1 MPGIASM
8 SPQHFIAHYRIVSK
22 LGEGGM
28 GEVWR
33 ATDTKLGREVAI
45 KVLPDVFA
53 RDADRMARF
62 QREAQVLASLNH
74 PNIAAIYGVEERA
87 LVMELVE
94 GVTLAERVAQ
104 GPIPLDEALDIA
116 RQIGEALEAAH
127 DKGIVHRDL
136 KPANIKLTPDGRVKV
151 LDFGLAKAMAGD
163 AAIADPVNS
172 PTLTM
177 QATVAGVILGT
188 AGYMAPEQAKGRP
201 VDRRADIW
209 AFGVVLYEMLSGRTL
224 FAGETLSETLAAL
237 LTREPDLGPIPPKV
251 RNLLRS
257 CLEKDPRKRLRDI
270 GDAWRLVEQPSAP
283 ATTPVPAARR
293 AYLPWI
299 AASVLGVIAI
309 TLAALHFGEAL
320 PQTPVTRFTIF
331 PPEKGA
337 FGQWLALSPD
347 GRHLAF
353 TGIAGDG
360 GLRIWLRSFDSLELR
375 SLVTAEGS
383 GTFTVLWSP
392 DSRFLVYQSAGKI
405 RKIDIAG
412 GPPQTLCDA
421 PPVMLGGSW
430 NKDGVILFGSNS
442 GPIQRVP
449 STGGK
454 AEPVTQLE
462 QSRNEALHTDPI
474 FLPDG
479 AHFIYIRQS
488 GKAEQKGVY
497 VGSIEAKPAA
507 QSLKRIAATEF
518 SAGFAP
524 ARGSAPAYLLFLRED
539 TLMAQPFDLRRMET
553 MGEMLPIAEQI
564 GTSISRSFFSVSRE
578 GTLAYRSG
586 IGTSSQLISYD
597 RQGHPAGNFIA
608 GLELKDPAFSPDA
621 SRVLYSGDTGAPLR
635 ELWLYDIARGIQ
647 SRLTFLPEG
656 AQSGVWSPDGQTIA
670 FAPARQPGIYLMD
683 AGNAGEPKRIFDS
696 GLGAALE
703 SWSSDGRFLVYG
715 EARHGYDVVALPL
728 SGSGND
734 RHPIPIAASDAA
746 EMHGQVSPDSQWV
759 AYDSDESGKAE
770 VFIRPFPPSGERAG
784 KWQVSSLGG
793 SQPRWRG
800 DGKELFYIDPD
811 HHLMAVDIQ
820 LQPRFQSGVPHALFT
835 TPAISGR
842 TLQYQYDVTRDGK
855 RFVLVAPAAGA
866 VSAPATVVQNW
877 QGSLR
882 K

>member
-1 MPGIASM
+1 MGPPHS
-8 SPQHFIAHYRIVSK
+8 IAHYRITAK

-53 RDADRMARF
+53 KDADRMARF

-74 PNIAAIYGVEERA
+74 PNIAGIYGVEERA

-94 GVTLAERVAQ
+94 GVTLAERIAK

-151 LDFGLAKAMAGD
+151 LDFGLAKAMGGD
-163 AAIADPVNS
+163 AATADPVNS

-177 QATVAGVILGT
+177 QATVAGVIMGT
-188 AGYMAPEQAKGRP
+188 AGYMAPEQAKGKP

-209 AFGVVLYEMLSGRTL
+209 AFGVVLYEMLNSRTL
-224 FAGETLSETLAAL
+224 FAGETISDTLAAV
-237 LTREPDLGPIPPKV
+237 LTREPDLDSIPPKV

-257 CLEKDPRKRLRDI
+257 CLEKDPKKRLRDI
-270 GDAWRLVEQPSAP
+270 GDAWRLLEQPSAS
-283 ATTPVPAARR
+283 ATTPVAAARH

-309 TLAALHFGEAL
+309 TLAALHSVEAP
-320 PQTPVTRFTIF
+320 PQTPVTRFTIP
-331 PPEKGA
+331 PPENGS

-375 SLVTAEGS
+375 SLVTIEGS
-383 GTFTVLWSP
+383 STFSLFWSP
-392 DSRFLVYQSAGKI
+392 NSRFVVYQSAGKI

-412 GPPQTLCDA
+412 GPTQTLCDA

-430 NKDGVILFGSNS
+430 NKDGVILFGNNS
-442 GPIQRVP
+442 GPILRVP

-462 QSRNEALHTDPI
+462 ESRDEALHTDPI

-479 AHFIYIRQS
+479 VHFVYLRDS
-488 GKAEQKGVY
+488 RKADEKGVY

-553 MGEMLPIAEQI
+553 MGETLPIAEHV
-564 GTSISRSFFSVSRE
+564 GTFISRSFFSVSRE

-586 IGTSSQLISYD
+586 SGASSQLVSYD
-597 RQGHPAGNFIA
+597 RQGHPTGNSST
-608 GLELKDPAFSPDA
+608 GLDFLDPAFSPDA
-621 SRVLYSGDTGAPLR
+621 SRVLYSGATGAPLR

-656 AQSGVWSPDGQTIA
+656 AESGVWSPDGRTIA
-670 FAPARQPGIYLMD
+670 FTSARQTGIYLMD
-683 AGNAGEPKRIFDS
+683 AGSAGEPKRVFERGS
-696 GLGAALE
+696 GATLE
-703 SWSSDGRFLVYG
+703 SWSSDGRFLVYT

-734 RHPIPIAASDAA
+734 RNPIPIAASEAA

-759 AYDSDESGKAE
+759 AYDSNESGKTE
-770 VFIRPFPPSGERAG
+770 VFIRPFPPSGDRAG
-784 KWQVSSLGG
+784 KWQVSAAGG

-811 HHLMAVDIQ
+811 HRLMAVDIQ
-820 LQPRFQSGVPHALFT
+820 LQPGFQSGVPHTLFT
-835 TPAISGR
+835 TPAISGN

-855 RFVLVAPAAGA
+855 RFVLVAPAGGA
-866 VSAPATVVQNW
+866 VSAPVTVVQNW
-877 QGSLR
+877 QGGLR

>member
-1 MPGIASM
+1 M
-8 SPQHFIAHYRIVSK
+8 SPQSSIAHYRITAK

-53 RDADRMARF
+53 KDADRMARF

-94 GVTLAERVAQ
+94 GVTLAERIAP

-151 LDFGLAKAMAGD
+151 LDFGLAKAMGGD
-163 AAIADPVNS
+163 AAAADPVNS

-177 QATVAGVILGT
+177 QATVAGVIVGT
-188 AGYMAPEQAKGRP
+188 ARYMAPEQAKGKP
-201 VDRRADIW
+201 VDCRADIW
-209 AFGVVLYEMLSGRTL
+209 AFGVVLYEMLDGRTL
-224 FAGETLSETLAAL
+224 FAGETISDTLAAV
-237 LTREPDLGPIPPKV
+237 LTREPDLDSIPPKV

-270 GDAWRLVEQPSAP
+270 GDAWRLLEQPSAF
-283 ATTPVPAARR
+283 ATTPGPAAHRD
-293 AYLPWI
+293 YLPWI

-309 TLAALHFGEAL
+309 TLAALYFREAL
-320 PQTPVTRFTIF
+320 PQTPVTRFTIP
-331 PPEKGA
+331 PPEKGSFA
-337 FGQWLALSPD
+337 QWLALSPD

-375 SLVTAEGS
+375 SLVTIEGS
-383 GTFTVLWSP
+383 STFSVFWSP
-392 DSRFLVYQSAGKI
+392 DSRFVVYQSAGKI
-405 RKIDIAG
+405 QKIDIAG

-430 NKDGVILFGSNS
+430 NKDGVILFGQNS

-462 QSRNEALHTDPI
+462 QSRNEAFHTDPI

-479 AHFIYIRQS
+479 VHFVYLRQS
-488 GKAEQKGVY
+488 RKADEKGVY

-507 QSLKRIAATEF
+507 QSLKRIVATEF

-524 ARGSAPAYLLFLRED
+524 ARGSAPAYLLFLRDD

-553 MGEMLPIAEQI
+553 MGETLPIAEHV

-578 GTLAYRSG
+578 GMLAYRSG
-586 IGTSSQLISYD
+586 NGTSSQLVSYD
-597 RQGHPAGNFIA
+597 RQGHPAGNSLT
-608 GLELKDPAFSPDA
+608 GLDFLDPAFSPDD
-621 SRVLYSGDTGAPLR
+621 SRVLYSGVTGVPLR

-647 SRLTFLPEG
+647 SRFTFLPEG
-656 AQSGVWSPDGQTIA
+656 AQSGVWSPDGRTIA
-670 FAPARQPGIYLMD
+670 FAPMSQTGIYLMD
-683 AGNAGEPKRIFDS
+683 AGSAGEPKRVFERGS
-696 GLGAALE
+696 GAALE
-703 SWSSDGRFLVYG
+703 SWSSDGRFLVYT
-715 EARHGYDVVALPL
+715 EARQGYDVVALPL

-734 RHPIPIAASDAA
+734 RNPIPIAASEAA

-759 AYDSDESGKAE
+759 AYDSNESGKTE
-770 VFIRPFPPSGERAG
+770 VFIRPFPPSGDRAG
-784 KWQVSSLGG
+784 KWQVSIAGG

-800 DGKELFYIDPD
+800 DGKELFYLEPD
-811 HHLMAVDIQ
+811 YRLMAVDIQ
-820 LQPRFQSGVPHALFT
+820 FQAGFQSGVPHALFT
-835 TPAISGR
+835 TPAISGN

-855 RFVLVAPAAGA
+855 RFVLVAPAGGA
-866 VSAPATVVQNW
+866 VSAPVTVVQNW
-877 QGSLR
+877 QGGLR

>member
-1 MPGIASM
+1 MGPPHS
-8 SPQHFIAHYRIVSK
+8 IAHYRITAK

-53 RDADRMARF
+53 KDADRMARF

-74 PNIAAIYGVEERA
+74 PNIAGIYGVEERA

-94 GVTLAERVAQ
+94 GVTLAERIAQ
-104 GPIPLDEALDIA
+104 APIPLDEALDIA

-127 DKGIVHRDL
+127 EKGIVHRDL

-163 AAIADPVNS
+163 AAAADPVNS
-172 PTLTM
+172 ATVTM

-188 AGYMAPEQAKGRP
+188 AGYMAPEQAKGKP

-209 AFGVVLYEMLSGRTL
+209 AFGVVLYEMLNSGTL
-224 FAGETLSETLAAL
+224 FAGETISETLAAV
-237 LTREPDLGPIPPKV
+237 LTREPDFDAVPLRV

-270 GDAWRLVEQPSAP
+270 GDAWRLLEQPSAP

-299 AASVLGVIAI
+299 AASILGMIAI
-309 TLAALHFGEAL
+309 TLAALHFREAP
-320 PQTPVTRFTIF
+320 PQTPVTRFTIP
-331 PPEKGA
+331 PPEKGSFA
-337 FGQWLALSPD
+337 QWLALSPD

-360 GLRIWLRSFDSLELR
+360 GMRLWLRSFDSLDLR
-375 SLVTAEGS
+375 SLATVEGTS
-383 GTFTVLWSP
+383 ISVFWSP
-392 DSRFLVYQSAGKI
+392 DSRFVVYQSAGKI

-412 GPPQTLCDA
+412 GSPQTLCDA
-421 PPVMLGGSW
+421 PAVMLGGSW
-430 NKDGVILFGSNS
+430 NKDGVILLGSNS
-442 GPIQRVP
+442 GPILRVP
-449 STGGK
+449 STAGK

-462 QSRNEALHTDPI
+462 QSRNEGFHSDPI

-479 AHFIYIRQS
+479 VHFVYIRQS
-488 GKAEQKGVY
+488 AKAEEKGVY
-497 VGSIEAKPAA
+497 VGSLEAKPAA

-524 ARGSAPAYLLFLRED
+524 ARGSAPAYLLFLREG
-539 TLMAQPFDLRRMET
+539 TLMAQPFDLRQMET
-553 MGEMLPIAEQI
+553 TGEILPVAEQV
-564 GTSISRSFFSVSRE
+564 GTFISRSFFSVSRE
-578 GTLAYRSG
+578 GTLAYRTG
-586 IGTSSQLISYD
+586 NGTSSQLVSYD

-608 GLELKDPAFSPDA
+608 GLDIHDPAFSPDT
-621 SRVLYSGDTGAPLR
+621 SGVLYSGVTGPPVRA
-635 ELWLYDIARGIQ
+635 LWLYDIARGIQ

-656 AQSGVWSPDGQTIA
+656 ARSGVWSPDGRTIA
-670 FAPARQPGIYLMD
+670 FASEHETGIYLMD
-683 AGNAGEPKRIFDS
+683 AGSTGEPKRVFDGGS
-696 GLGAALE
+696 GAALE
-703 SWSSDGRFLVYG
+703 SWSSDGRFLVYT
-715 EARHGYDVVALPL
+715 ESRHGWDVAALPL

-734 RHPIPIAASDAA
+734 RNPIPIADSEAA

-759 AYDSDESGKAE
+759 AYDSNESGKTE
-770 VFIRPFPPSGERAG
+770 VFIRPFPPGGDRAG
-784 KWQVSSLGG
+784 KWQVSIAGG

-811 HHLMAVDIQ
+811 HRLMAVDIQ
-820 LQPRFQSGVPHALFT
+820 LKPGFQSGVPHALFT
-835 TPAISGR
+835 TPAISGN

-855 RFVLVAPAAGA
+855 RFVLVAPAGGA
-866 VSAPATVVQNW
+866 VSAPVTVVQNW
-877 QGSLR
+877 QGGLR